1 MKKILIVLTSHSQL
15 GDTGRPTGFYLPEV
29 AHPYAVF
36 TAAGYPVDFVSPQGG
51 QPPIDGVD
59 RSDPLQV
66 AFLEDAVAMRKLS
79 ATLRPDHVNPT
90 DYAAI
95 FYAGGH
101 GVMWDF
107 PTNARL
113 AEIAREIYEAE
124 GVVAA
129 VCHGPA
135 ALVNITLSDGRYLVE
150 GRTVATFTNEEE
162 TAVGLTEVVPFLLE
176 SRLRE
181 RGAQIAKAANFQA
194 HTVVSERLVTGQNPA
209 SATPVAEQV
218 VAVLA
223 QSPVIH

>member
-1 MKKILIVLTSHSQL
+1 MKKILIVLTSHSHL
-15 GDTGRPTGFYLPEV
+15 GNTGRTTGFYLPEV

-36 TAAGYPVDFVSPQGG
+36 TAAGYVVDFVSPGGG

-59 RSDPLQV
+59 RGDPLQV
-66 AFLEDAVAMRKLS
+66 AFLEDAAAMRKLS
-79 ATLRPDHVNPT
+79 TTLRPDQVYPA

-107 PTNARL
+107 PTNTRL

-135 ALVNITLSDGRYLVE
+135 ALVNITLSDGRYLVA
-150 GRTVATFTNEEE
+150 GKTVATFTNEEE
-162 TAVGLTEVVPFLLE
+162 AAVGLTEVVPFLLE
-176 SRLRE
+176 SVLRE
-181 RGAQIAKAANFQA
+181 RGAQISKTANFQA
-194 HTVVSERLVTGQNPA
+194 HTAVSERLVTGQNPA

-223 QSPVIH
+223 QCPVI